1 MGSCL
6 SSSAS
11 PATADRTLTA
21 GPRGGGSSGLSRFRS
36 RSWRG
41 RKKAMKEKQKRGGGG
56 QRRAV
61 VDGSGEAEEDE
72 LDRVPGRMFLNGA
85 SEAACLYTQQG
96 RKGTNQ
102 DAMIVWEV
110 SVLELLFRSWDK
122 KRWLSLLIPRGFDRK
137 NWSLCLKLTV
147 EDLTRNWKNFSLTK
161 DTIFCG
167 VFDGHGPYGHMVSKK
182 VRDSLPLKLSTQWR
196 ASLNSH
202 ESPDPSGSISGS
214 MNSEETASMSID
226 DECGESLDVDE
237 NEKLPEMY
245 LPLKQ
250 SFLKSFKSM
259 DKELKFH
266 PTIDCFCSGTTAVT
280 VVKQVWDVLSNKEV
294 VDVVGSAPTR
304 STAARAVVDCAVRAW
319 RLKFPTSKIDDCAV
333 VCLFLKPISS
343 SDPVHKCD
351 SNRSD
356 TESAETAVLVL
367 ADKDVTV
374 KQETHELIT
383 VDAPTSALEPSY
395 PVHSANEIVPVSS
408 EGPDLETVTERSQST
423 RSLADCIST
432 TEEEEWSALEG
443 ITRVNSL
450 LNLPRFLSGDKRSS
464 SWKKWL

>member
-11 PATADRTLTA
+11 PATADRTLTV

-102 DAMIVWEV
+102 DAMI
-110 SVLELLFRSWDK
+110 
-122 KRWLSLLIPRGFDRK
+122 
-137 NWSLCLKLTV
+137 LKLTV

-202 ESPDPSGSISGS
+202 ESPDPNGSISGS

-367 ADKDVTV
+367 ADKEITV